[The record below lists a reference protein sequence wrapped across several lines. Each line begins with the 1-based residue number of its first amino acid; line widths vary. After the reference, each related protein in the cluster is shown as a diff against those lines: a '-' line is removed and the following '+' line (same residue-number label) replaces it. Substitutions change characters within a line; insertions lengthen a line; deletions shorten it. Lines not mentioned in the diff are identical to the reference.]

1 MSRVSSSDIS
11 LSARWSEGRSL
22 MNRRLVGVEAMKYRA
37 RRSIDPQHGRGR
49 TWPSVSSFAA
59 KTGGRL
65 PRISAG
71 GIVRSKQSVV
81 LAGIAQ
87 AVMAPAFAAGE
98 AEESRRESEVTEVM
112 QVTAG
117 RIAEPWLS

>member
-1 MSRVSSSDIS
+1 
-11 LSARWSEGRSL
+11 
-22 MNRRLVGVEAMKYRA
+22 
-37 RRSIDPQHGRGR
+37 
-49 TWPSVSSFAA
+49 
-59 KTGGRL
+59 
-65 PRISAG
+65 
-71 GIVRSKQSVV
+71 VRSKQSVV

-117 RIAEPWLS
+117 RIAEPWLSVPQPMTVLTKDEIDRQSPQVMTDLLRGQSGVFTQSSGPGQGIAIIRGSRAPKCCTWSTACV